1 MKNLTIAV
9 LASLALTGAAL
20 AAEQT
25 GGASSKSPGHEMQEK
40 GSKAGSPGASGYAP
54 GHEMKSDTTG
64 STKESTSG
72 TGMSGSGTSGSGTA
86 SGSMNKDIKGDT
98 SGTRR

>member
-1 MKNLTIAV
+1 MKNLTLAV
-9 LASLALTGAAL
+9 LASLALTGTAL
-20 AAEQT
+20 AVEQR
-25 GGASSKSPGHEMQEK
+25 GAASHSPGHEMQDT

-64 STKESTSG
+64 STK
-72 TGMSGSGTSGSGTA
+72 GSTSGSG
-86 SGSMNKDIKGDT
+86 SMNTDMKSGT